1 MRRRAQHD
9 GLSYLTGFKTAFY
22 SRPLPEFSFLRRL
35 PGLPALL
42 ALLALAGASYFYFAG
57 ESATLPVRL
66 VPHLAP
72 VPLVLDSVAVGP
84 ARLAL
89 PVSGFITT
97 LTHDVGGPY
106 TQPLAAGLWL
116 GVLALAL
123 AGWLAV
129 VSMLARP
136 AFLAGTVPVVFLL
149 MSLNADAL
157 GIFSESKQY
166 FLYLALGVL
175 GAAALGLQAFGDR
188 VRAAWRVAIFLG
200 LMGGLVALLLAR
212 SQLPLAETA
221 LHLAAYTTPAGAGL
235 VAALIIWVGV
245 ENIRALLWFNTQA
258 ERPEGRFGLF
268 PFVLASLLYLGA
280 LGLYYWNDGVL
291 ALGGGLHLDPLVLL
305 LPAIITA
312 GLGLRERAPSYG
324 NWLPYAAAR
333 TLYWLLVAAAAAA
346 LGYALATAN
355 APLLAAA
362 RAFSGRALGLLG
374 AAFLLYV
381 LVNFGSLIRQR
392 LPVHRVVFEPR
403 RLPFYTVYTL
413 GLAGLFLF
421 ELRNNWP
428 LLDLVQAGQYNQL
441 GDLTR
446 QQSESRPNDLPLALL
461 AERYYAESGDVL
473 DRFNRTAQLGRAA
486 LYRFRNQHQNELN
499 ALRRALKRQP
509 DTKIS
514 LKLNALLSEPADFF
528 DALEVMRAAR
538 RAAPGSFALAS
549 DMAQLFTRSA
559 LTDSVAF
566 YLDKAERQQP
576 GSYVSRTN
584 QLGFLLSQNLVPAAQ
599 KLAADSK
606 ATAAEPGLRA
616 NKELL
621 QLLLPAPARAKAS
634 FAETTA
640 GQPAPVSQDL
650 DGAAFAEAYHTALQV
665 AREST
670 PADCQQWVTAL
681 ARLAERP
688 ANEPYYEQILF
699 LQALLRHAA
708 GQELAARQTLAPLT
722 VGTTATAAYYQYVL
736 GLWQLQQE
744 QYATAA
750 GQLALSARNGFR
762 EAVPAHL
769 LAAYAGYR
777 GPDSMQAVQ
786 HRLRA
791 QPDSLLKSTAARLLR
806 QTEVGEGLAAGRW
819 AQRIS
824 ATAAASGAPGLQQ
837 WLQNNARQLP
847 AGGVLY
853 GQALVAKLRR
863 QPAAEQKLYAQIVQQ
878 APFNETAMLAA
889 ARYYTSQKAST
900 EAYDALNKGLA
911 ENPASRPLL
920 QAYAL
925 AAAEAGLAELGQSA
939 LQELRLRLSPAEYAN
954 LLAQFA
960 ARRAA
965 HAAAGAAFDQPPL
978 PAR

>member
-1 MRRRAQHD
+1 
-9 GLSYLTGFKTAFY
+9 
-22 SRPLPEFSFLRRL
+22 LPEFSFLRRL

-42 ALLALAGASYFYFAG
+42 ALLALAGAIYFYFTG
-57 ESATLPVRL
+57 ESATLPVQL

-72 VPLVLDSVAVGP
+72 VPLTLDSVSVGA

-129 VSMLARP
+129 VSMLERP
-136 AFLAGTVPVVFLL
+136 AFLAGTVPVVFVL

-157 GIFSESKQY
+157 GIFNDTKQY
-166 FLYLALGVL
+166 FLYLTLGLL

-188 VRAAWRVAIFLG
+188 VRAVWRVAIFLA
-200 LMGGLVALLLAR
+200 LVGGLVALLLAKTK
-212 SQLPLAETA
+212 LPLDETA
-221 LHLAAYTTPAGAGL
+221 LHLAAYATPAGAGL
-235 VAALIIWVGV
+235 VAALIVWVGV

-258 ERPEGRFGLF
+258 ERPEGRFGLL

-280 LGLYYWNDGVL
+280 LGLYFWNDGVL
-291 ALGGGLHLDPLVLL
+291 ALGAGLHLDPLVLV
-305 LPAIITA
+305 LPAIVTA

-324 NWLPYAAAR
+324 GWLPYAAAR
-333 TLYWLLVAAAAAA
+333 PLYWLLVAAASAA

-355 APLLAAA
+355 TPLLTAV

-392 LPVHRVVFEPR
+392 LPVYRVVFEPR
-403 RLPFYTVYTL
+403 RLPFYTVYIL

-441 GDLTR
+441 GDLAR
-446 QQSESRPNDLPLALL
+446 QQSEARPDDLPLALL

-473 DRFNRTAQLGRAA
+473 NRFNHSAQLGRAA
-486 LYRFRNQHQNELN
+486 LYRFRDQRQNELN

-509 DTKIS
+509 DEKIS
-514 LKLNALLSEPADFF
+514 LKLNALLTEPADFF
-528 DALEVMRAAR
+528 DALEVMRQAR

-566 YLDKAERQQP
+566 YLDKAERLKP
-576 GSYVSRTN
+576 ASYVSRTN
-584 QLGFLLSQNLVPAAQ
+584 QLGFLLSQSLGHAAQ

-606 ATAAEPGLRA
+606 AMATEPGLLA

-621 QLLLPAPARAKAS
+621 QLLAHEPVSPAPI
-634 FAETTA
+634 
-640 GQPAPVSQDL
+640 APRTSL
-650 DGAAFAEAYHTALQV
+650 DGAAFAQLYHTALLTVRAAQPGPC
-665 AREST
+665 RRLTGELT
-670 PADCQQWVTAL
+670 
-681 ARLAERP
+681 RLAGYA

-708 GQELAARQTLAPLT
+708 GDELAARQTLAPLT
-722 VGTTATAAYYQYVL
+722 VGTTPSAAYYQYLL
-736 GLWQLQQE
+736 GLWQLQQQ
-744 QYATAA
+744 QYATSAS
-750 GQLALSARNGFR
+750 QLALAAAHGATDARLPQAWALALAGQTDSAR
-762 EAVPAHL
+762 AAYQL
-769 LAAYAGYR
+769 LAT
-777 GPDSMQAVQ
+777 DSAQG
-786 HRLRA
+786 RA
-791 QPDSLLKSTAARLLR
+791 AARL
-806 QTEVGEGLAAGRW
+806 
-819 AQRIS
+819 
-824 ATAAASGAPGLQQ
+824 
-837 WLQNNARQLP
+837 
-847 AGGVLY
+847 
-853 GQALVAKLRR
+853 GQALRAPALLASQPQSARSGSAELAAARQAEDAKQVPLATRR
-863 QPAAEQKLYAQIVQQ
+863 YQVLVQV

-889 ARYYTSQKAST
+889 AHYFTSQKAYT
-900 EAYDALNKGLA
+900 DAYDALNKGLA
-911 ENPASRPLL
+911 ENPTSLPLL

-925 AAAEAGLAELGQSA
+925 AAADAGLAELGQSA
-939 LQELRLRLSPAEYAN
+939 LEQVRSRLSPAEYAN

-965 HAAAGAAFDQPPL
+965 HAAAGAAFDQL
-978 PAR
+978 PVLTR

>member
-1 MRRRAQHD
+1 MPE
-9 GLSYLTGFKTAFY
+9 LSFW
-22 SRPLPEFSFLRRL
+22 RRL

-42 ALLALAGASYFYFAG
+42 AVLALAGAVYFYFAG
-57 ESATLPVRL
+57 ESATLPVQL

-84 ARLAL
+84 ARLPL
-89 PVSGFITT
+89 PVSGFVTT

-166 FLYLALGVL
+166 FLYLTLGVL

-188 VRAAWRVAIFLG
+188 VRAAWRVAIFLV
-200 LMGGLVALLLAR
+200 LVGGLVALLLAR
-212 SQLPLAETA
+212 TKLPLAETA
-221 LHLAAYTTPAGAGL
+221 LHLAAYATPAGAAL
-235 VAALIIWVGV
+235 VAALIGWVGV

-258 ERPEGRFGLF
+258 ERPEGRFGLL

-305 LPAIITA
+305 LPAVATA
-312 GLGLRERAPSYG
+312 GLGLGTRAPSYAG
-324 NWLPYAAAR
+324 WLPYAAAR
-333 TLYWLLVAAAAAA
+333 VLYWLLVAAAAAA

-362 RAFSGRALGLLG
+362 RAFTGRALGLLG

-381 LVNFGSLIRQR
+381 LVNFGGLIRQR

-403 RLPFYTVYTL
+403 RLPFYTVYIL
-413 GLAGLFLF
+413 GVAGLFLF

-446 QQSESRPNDLPLALL
+446 QQSEARPDDLPLALL

-486 LYRFRNQHQNELN
+486 LYRFRDQRQNELN

-509 DTKIS
+509 DAKIS
-514 LKLNALLSEPADFF
+514 LKLNALLTEPADFF
-528 DALEVMRAAR
+528 DALEVMRQAR

-566 YLDKAERQQP
+566 YLDKAERLKP
-576 GSYVSRTN
+576 NSYVSRAN
-584 QLGFLLSQNLVPAAQ
+584 QLGFLLSQGLLPAAQ
-599 KLAADSK
+599 QLATASK
-606 ATAAEPGLRA
+606 ATPAEPGLLA

-621 QLLLPAPARAKAS
+621 PLLAPAPGQPAAPTTTALDGAS
-634 FAETTA
+634 FAQLYHATLLTA
-640 GQPAPVSQDL
+640 RIAAP
-650 DGAAFAEAYHTALQV
+650 GACRRLTEQLTQ
-665 AREST
+665 
-670 PADCQQWVTAL
+670 L
-681 ARLAERP
+681 AGNA
-688 ANEPYYEQILF
+688 ANEPYYEQLLF
-699 LQALLRHAA
+699 MQALLRHAA
-708 GQELAARQTLAPLT
+708 GDELAARQTLAPLT
-722 VGTTATAAYYQYVL
+722 VGTAQGARYYQYVL
-736 GLWQLQQE
+736 AMWQLQQR

-750 GQLALSARNGFR
+750 SQLAPAGGQPPEAPLARAWALALAGQADSATAEYRR
-762 EAVPAHL
+762 
-769 LAAYAGYR
+769 LAAR
-777 GPDSMQAVQ
+777 PGPFQVA
-786 HRLRA
+786 
-791 QPDSLLKSTAARLLR
+791 AARL
-806 QTEVGEGLAAGRW
+806 
-819 AQRIS
+819 
-824 ATAAASGAPGLQQ
+824 
-837 WLQNNARQLP
+837 
-847 AGGVLY
+847 
-853 GQALVAKLRR
+853 GQALR
-863 QPAAEQKLYAQIVQQ
+863 QPASLAAPGSPAPAGSSELAAAQKAEAAGKLPEATRRYQALVQQ
-878 APFNETAMLAA
+878 VPFNETAVLAA
-889 ARYYTSQKAST
+889 ARYLTAQKAYT
-900 EAYDALNKGLA
+900 EAYDALNRGLT
-911 ENPASRPLL
+911 ENPASLPL
-920 QAYAL
+920 QRAYAL
-925 AAAEAGLAELGQSA
+925 AAADAGLADLGQTT
-939 LQELRLRLSPAEYAN
+939 LEQLRPRLSPAEYAN
-954 LLAQFA
+954 LLADYA
-960 ARRAA
+960 RRRAA
-965 HAAAGAAFDQPPL
+965 HAAASAAFDQPPL
-978 PAR
+978 PVR

>member
-1 MRRRAQHD
+1 
-9 GLSYLTGFKTAFY
+9 
-22 SRPLPEFSFLRRL
+22 LPDFSLLRRL

-42 ALLALAGASYFYFAG
+42 ALLALAGAIYYYFTG
-57 ESATLPVRL
+57 ESATLPLQL

-72 VPLVLDSVAVGP
+72 VPLTLDSVAV
-84 ARLAL
+84 AAVRLPL

-97 LTHDVGGPY
+97 LTHDMGGPY

-157 GIFSESKQY
+157 GIFDDTKQY
-166 FLYLALGVL
+166 FLYLTLALL

-188 VRAAWRVAIFLG
+188 VRIVWRVVIFVALVA
-200 LMGGLVALLLAR
+200 GLVALLLAR
-212 SQLPLAETA
+212 TKLPLAETA
-221 LHLAAYTTPAGAGL
+221 LHLAAYGTPAGAGL
-235 VAALIIWVGV
+235 VAALIVWVGV

-258 ERPEGRFGLF
+258 ERPEGRFGLL

-291 ALGGGLHLDPLVLL
+291 ALGAGLHLDPLVLL
-305 LPAIITA
+305 LPAVLMG
-312 GLGLRERAPSYG
+312 GLGLRERAPSYAG
-324 NWLPYAAAR
+324 WLPYAAAR
-333 TLYWLLVAAAAAA
+333 PLYWLLVAAASAA

-355 APLLAAA
+355 APLLAAT
-362 RAFSGRALGLLG
+362 RGFSGRALGLLG

-392 LPVHRVVFEPR
+392 LAVHRVVFEPR
-403 RLPFYTVYTL
+403 RLPFYTVYIL

-446 QQSESRPNDLPLALL
+446 QQSESQPDDLPLALL

-486 LYRFRNQHQNELN
+486 LYRFRDQRQNELN

-509 DTKIS
+509 DEKIS
-514 LKLNALLSEPADFF
+514 LQLNALLTEPADFF
-528 DALEVMRAAR
+528 DALEVMRQAR

-566 YLDKAERQQP
+566 YLDKAERLKP
-576 GSYVSRTN
+576 ASYVSRTN

-606 ATAAEPGLRA
+606 ATTTEPGLLA
-616 NKELL
+616 NEKLL
-621 QLLLPAPARAKAS
+621 QLLGPPLKRTNEKAFISVTVGSPAPAA
-634 FAETTA
+634 
-640 GQPAPVSQDL
+640 VDL
-650 DGAAFAEAYHTALQV
+650 DAAAFANLYHTALSQI
-665 AREST
+665 RDSS
-670 PADCQQWVTAL
+670 PAGCQQWATGL

-688 ANEPYYEQILF
+688 ANAPYYEQLLF

-722 VGTTATAAYYQYVL
+722 IGTTATAGYYQYVL
-736 GLWQLQQE
+736 GLWQLQQ
-744 QYATAA
+744 QQFATAA
-750 GQLALSARNGFR
+750 SQLALASAHGATDARLPHAWALALAGQTDSARALYQRLASASPVPPPVAALGLALSQPSLLQARPN
-762 EAVPAHL
+762 AVLAGSQE
-769 LAAYAGYR
+769 LAAA
-777 GPDSMQAVQ
+777 Q
-786 HRLRA
+786 RA
-791 QPDSLLKSTAARLLR
+791 
-806 QTEVGEGLAAGRW
+806 EAAGKVPE
-819 AQRIS
+819 
-824 ATAAASGAPGLQQ
+824 ATRYYQTL
-837 WLQNNARQLP
+837 
-847 AGGVLY
+847 
-853 GQALVAKLRR
+853 
-863 QPAAEQKLYAQIVQQ
+863 VQQ
-878 APFNETAMLAA
+878 APFNEPGVLAA
-889 ARYYTSQKAST
+889 ARFFARQKAYT
-900 EAYDALNKGLA
+900 EAYTALNNGLT
-911 ENPASRPLL
+911 ENSDSTPLL

-925 AAAEAGLAELGQSA
+925 ATADAGLADLGQTA
-939 LQELRLRLSPAEYAN
+939 LDQLRVRLSPAEYAN

-965 HAAAGAAFDQPPL
+965 RVAASAAFDQPPL

>member
-1 MRRRAQHD
+1 
-9 GLSYLTGFKTAFY
+9 
-22 SRPLPEFSFLRRL
+22 LPEFSFLRRL

-42 ALLALAGASYFYFAG
+42 AVLALAGAIYFYFTG
-57 ESATLPVRL
+57 ESATLPVQL

-84 ARLAL
+84 ARLPL

-157 GIFSESKQY
+157 GIFNEDKQY
-166 FLYLALGVL
+166 FLYLTLVLLG
-175 GAAALGLQAFGDR
+175 GAALGLQAFGER
-188 VRAAWRVAIFLG
+188 VRAAWRVAIFLA
-200 LMGGLVALLLAR
+200 LVGGLVALLLAR
-212 SQLPLAETA
+212 TKLPLAETA
-221 LHLAAYTTPAGAGL
+221 LHLAAYATPVGAAL
-235 VAALIIWVGV
+235 VAALIVWVGV

-258 ERPEGRFGLF
+258 ERPEGRFGLL

-280 LGLYYWNDGVL
+280 LGLYYWQDGVL
-291 ALGGGLHLDPLVLL
+291 ALGFGLHLDPLVLL
-305 LPAIITA
+305 LPAVLTG
-312 GLGLRERAPSYG
+312 GLGLRERAPSYAG
-324 NWLPYAAAR
+324 WLPLAAAR
-333 TLYWLLVAAAAAA
+333 VLYWLLVALAAAA

-381 LVNFGSLIRQR
+381 LVNFGGLIRQR
-392 LPVHRVVFEPR
+392 LAVHRVVFEPR
-403 RLPFYTVYTL
+403 RLPFYTVYIL

-446 QQSESRPNDLPLALL
+446 QQSEARPDDLPLALL

-486 LYRFRNQHQNELN
+486 LYRFRDQRQNELN

-509 DTKIS
+509 DEKIS
-514 LKLNALLSEPADFF
+514 LKLNALLTEPADFF
-528 DALEVMRAAR
+528 DALEVMRQAR

-566 YLDKAERQQP
+566 YLDKAERLKP
-576 GSYVSRTN
+576 RSYVSRTN
-584 QLGFLLSQNLVPAAQ
+584 QLGFLLSQELLPAAQ

-606 ATAAEPGLRA
+606 TTPAEPGLLA

-621 QLLLPAPARAKAS
+621 KLLQPPVQRTDDNSFISVSINSPAPAA
-634 FAETTA
+634 T
-640 GQPAPVSQDL
+640 DL
-650 DGAAFAEAYHTALQV
+650 DGATFAELYHSALSQ
-665 AREST
+665 ARAGS
-670 PADCQQWVTAL
+670 PQAARQWVAAL
-681 ARLAERP
+681 SRLAERP
-688 ANEPYYEQILF
+688 ANELYYEQILF

-708 GQELAARQTLAPLT
+708 GDELAARQTLAPLT
-722 VGTTATAAYYQYVL
+722 VGTSPTAGYYQYVL

-750 GQLALSARNGFR
+750 GQLALAAGHGAR
-762 EAVPAHL
+762 EAVPAQL
-769 LAAYAGYR
+769 LATYIGYR
-777 GPDSMQAVQ
+777 EPDSMLAVQ
-786 HRLRA
+786 RRIQQLPNSALKQTVGRLIE
-791 QPDSLLKSTAARLLR
+791 
-806 QTEVGEGLAAGRW
+806 QTNEKEGVQAGRW
-819 AQRIS
+819 AKDIKAIIQS
-824 ATAAASGAPGLQQ
+824 SYLASRLQSYAK
-837 WLQNNARQLP
+837 LLP

-853 GQALVAKLRR
+853 GQALLAKLHK
-863 QPAAEQKLYAQIVQQ
+863 QPAVERKLYTRIVSE
-878 APFNETAMLAA
+878 APFNEAAVLAA
-889 ARYYTSQKAST
+889 SRYFTAQKAYT

-911 ENPASRPLL
+911 ENPASLPL
-920 QAYAL
+920 QRAYAL
-925 AAAEAGLAELGQSA
+925 AAADAGLADLGQTT
-939 LQELRLRLSPAEYAN
+939 LEQLRPRLSPAEYAN
-954 LLAQFA
+954 LLADFA
-960 ARRAA
+960 RRRAA
-965 HAAAGAAFDQPPL
+965 HAAASAAFDQPPL
-978 PAR
+978 PVR

>member
-1 MRRRAQHD
+1 MPDH
-9 GLSYLTGFKTAFY
+9 
-22 SRPLPEFSFLRRL
+22 PILRRL

-42 ALLALAGASYFYFAG
+42 AGLALVGASYFYFTG
-57 ESATLPVRL
+57 ESATLPVQL

-72 VPLVLDSVAVGP
+72 VPLTLDSVAVGA
-84 ARLAL
+84 ARLPL

-157 GIFSESKQY
+157 GIFDDNKQY
-166 FLYLALGVL
+166 FLYLTLALL
-175 GAAALGLQAFGDR
+175 GTAALGLQAFGDR
-188 VRAAWRVAIFLG
+188 VRAVWRVVIFGVILA
-200 LMGGLVALLLAR
+200 GLVALLLAR
-212 SQLPLAETA
+212 TKLPLPETA
-221 LHLAAYTTPAGAGL
+221 LHLAAYGTPAGAGL
-235 VAALIIWVGV
+235 VAALIGWVGV

-258 ERPEGRFGLF
+258 ERPEGRFGLL

-280 LGLYYWNDGVL
+280 LGLYFWNDSSL
-291 ALGGGLHLDPLVLL
+291 ALGGGLRLDPLVLL
-305 LPAIITA
+305 LPAVLTG
-312 GLGLRERAPSYG
+312 GLGLRERAPSYAG
-324 NWLPYAAAR
+324 WLPYAAAR
-333 TLYWLLVAAAAAA
+333 PLYWLLVATASAA

-392 LPVHRVVFEPR
+392 LRVHRVVFEPR
-403 RLPFYTVYTL
+403 RLPFYTVYIL
-413 GLAGLFLF
+413 GLAGLFLY

-441 GDLTR
+441 GDLAR
-446 QQSESRPNDLPLALL
+446 QQSERRPDDLPLALL

-473 DRFNRTAQLGRAA
+473 DRFNRSAQLGRAA
-486 LYRFRNQHQNELN
+486 LYRFRDQRQNELN

-509 DTKIS
+509 DEKVS
-514 LKLNALLSEPADFF
+514 LKLNALLTEPADFF
-528 DALEVMRAAR
+528 DALEVLRQAR

-549 DMAQLFTRSA
+549 DVAQLFTRSA

-566 YLDKAERQQP
+566 YLDKAERLTP

-584 QLGFLLSQNLVPAAQ
+584 QLGFLLSQSLGPAAQ

-606 ATAAEPGLRA
+606 ATATEPGLLA

-621 QLLLPAPARAKAS
+621 QLLAHASAAPAPAIARAS
-634 FAETTA
+634 
-640 GQPAPVSQDL
+640 L
-650 DGAAFAEAYHTALQV
+650 DGATFAHLYHMALLTARAAQPSACRRLTD
-665 AREST
+665 ELT
-670 PADCQQWVTAL
+670 
-681 ARLAERP
+681 RLAGYA

-708 GQELAARQTLAPLT
+708 GNELAARQTLAPLT
-722 VGTTATAAYYQYVL
+722 VGTTATAGYYQYVL
-736 GLWQLQQE
+736 GLWQLQQQ

-750 GQLALSARNGFR
+750 SQLALATEHGATDARLPQAWALALAGQADSAQ
-762 EAVPAHL
+762 
-769 LAAYAGYR
+769 AAYR
-777 GPDSMQAVQ
+777 
-786 HRLRA
+786 RL
-791 QPDSLLKSTAARLLR
+791 
-806 QTEVGEGLAAGRW
+806 
-819 AQRIS
+819 
-824 ATAAASGAPGLQQ
+824 AAASPAPL
-837 WLQNNARQLP
+837 AVAQL
-847 AGGVLY
+847 
-853 GQALVAKLRR
+853 GQALHSPNLLSNRPELTLAGSKELAAAQQAEAARKLPEATRR
-863 QPAAEQKLYAQIVQQ
+863 YQALVQQ
-878 APFNETAMLAA
+878 VPFNETAVLAA
-889 ARYYTSQKAST
+889 ARYFTQQKAYV

-911 ENPASRPLL
+911 ENPASVPLL

-925 AAAEAGLAELGQSA
+925 AAADAGLADLGQSA
-939 LQELRLRLSPAEYAN
+939 LEELRVRLSPAGYAN

-960 ARRAA
+960 TRRAA
-965 HAAAGAAFDQPPL
+965 HAAASAAFDQPPL

>member
-1 MRRRAQHD
+1 MPAIS
-9 GLSYLTGFKTAFY
+9 L
-22 SRPLPEFSFLRRL
+22 LRRL

-42 ALLALAGASYFYFAG
+42 AGLALLGASYFYFAG
-57 ESATLPVRL
+57 ESATLPVQL

-72 VPLVLDSVAVGP
+72 VPLTLDSVMVGP
-84 ARLAL
+84 ARLPL

-149 MSLNADAL
+149 MSLNADGL
-157 GIFSESKQY
+157 GIFDETKQY
-166 FLYLALGVL
+166 FLYLSLALL
-175 GAAALGLQAFGDR
+175 GTAALGLQAFGDR
-188 VRAAWRVAIFLG
+188 VRAVWRVLVFL
-200 LMGGLVALLLAR
+200 LLIGGLAALLLAR
-212 SQLPLAETA
+212 TKLPLPETA
-221 LHLAAYTTPAGAGL
+221 LHLAAYGTPAGAGL
-235 VAALIIWVGV
+235 VAALVLWVGV
-245 ENIRALLWFNTQA
+245 ENIRGLLWFNTQA
-258 ERPEGRFGLF
+258 ERPEGRFGLL

-280 LGLYYWNDGVL
+280 LGLYFWNNGVL

-305 LPAIITA
+305 LPAA
-312 GLGLRERAPSYG
+312 LVGELGLRERAPSYAG
-324 NWLPYAAAR
+324 WLPYAAGR

-355 APLLAAA
+355 APLLTAA

-392 LPVHRVVFEPR
+392 LAVHRVVFEPR
-403 RLPFYTVYTL
+403 RLPFYTVYIL
-413 GLAGLFLF
+413 GVAGLFLY

-446 QQSESRPNDLPLALL
+446 QQSERRPDDLPLALL
-461 AERYYAESGDVL
+461 SERYYAESGDVL

-486 LYRFRNQHQNELN
+486 LYRFRDQRQNELN

-509 DTKIS
+509 DEKIS
-514 LKLNALLSEPADFF
+514 LKLNALLTEPADFF
-528 DALEVMRAAR
+528 DALEVMRQAR

-566 YLDKAERQQP
+566 YLDKAERLKP
-576 GSYVSRTN
+576 NSYVSRTN

-606 ATAAEPGLRA
+606 ATATAPGLLA

-621 QLLLPAPARAKAS
+621 QLATGAAMAPAA
-634 FAETTA
+634 
-640 GQPAPVSQDL
+640 APGPDL
-650 DGAAFAEAYHTALQV
+650 DGADFAQEYHAALLTARA
-665 AREST
+665 ARPT
-670 PADCQQWVTAL
+670 DCLRLVTTL

-708 GQELAARQTLAPLT
+708 GHELAARQTLAPLT
-722 VGTTATAAYYQYVL
+722 AGTTPTAGYYQYVL
-736 GLWQLQQE
+736 GLWQLQQQ

-750 GQLALSARNGFR
+750 SQLALAADHGATDARLPRAWALALAGQADSAR
-762 EAVPAHL
+762 
-769 LAAYAGYR
+769 AAYGR
-777 GPDSMQAVQ
+777 LAVASPTQ
-786 HRLRA
+786 PAVVRL
-791 QPDSLLKSTAARLLR
+791 
-806 QTEVGEGLAAGRW
+806 
-819 AQRIS
+819 
-824 ATAAASGAPGLQQ
+824 
-837 WLQNNARQLP
+837 
-847 AGGVLY
+847 
-853 GQALVAKLRR
+853 GQALRSPGLPQGQTQVVLIGNKELAAAQAADAAGKQPEAARR
-863 QPAAEQKLYAQIVQQ
+863 YQTLVQQ
-878 APFNETAMLAA
+878 VPFNEAAVLAA
-889 ARYYTSQKAST
+889 ARYFTAQKAYT
-900 EAYDALNKGLA
+900 DAYDALNKGLA
-911 ENPASRPLL
+911 ENPDSTPLL
-920 QAYAL
+920 RAYAL
-925 AAAEAGLAELGQSA
+925 AAADAGLADLGQSV
-939 LQELRLRLSPAEYAN
+939 LERLRARLSPPEYAN

-960 ARRAA
+960 AHRAA
-965 HAAAGAAFDQPPL
+965 HAAASAAFDQPPL
-978 PAR
+978 PPR

>member
-1 MRRRAQHD
+1 MPD
-9 GLSYLTGFKTAFY
+9 V
-22 SRPLPEFSFLRRL
+22 PFLRRL

-42 ALLALAGASYFYFAG
+42 ALLALAGAVYFYFTG
-57 ESATLPVRL
+57 ESATLPVQL

-72 VPLVLDSVAVGP
+72 VPLTLDSVAVGP

-166 FLYLALGVL
+166 FLYLTLGVL

-188 VRAAWRVAIFLG
+188 VRAVWRVVIFLV
-200 LMGGLVALLLAR
+200 LIGGLVALLVAKTK
-212 SQLPLAETA
+212 LPLAETA
-221 LHLAAYTTPAGAGL
+221 LHLAAYATPAGAGL
-235 VAALIIWVGV
+235 VAALVAWLGV

-258 ERPEGRFGLF
+258 ERPEGRFGLL
-268 PFVLASLLYLGA
+268 PFGLASLLYLGA
-280 LGLYYWNDGVL
+280 LGLYYWNDGSL
-291 ALGGGLHLDPLVLL
+291 ALGAGLHLDPLVLL
-305 LPAIITA
+305 LPAVLMG
-312 GLGLRERAPSYG
+312 GLGLRERAPSYAG
-324 NWLPYAAAR
+324 WLPYAAAR
-333 TLYWLLVAAAAAA
+333 PLYWLLVAAAAAA

-362 RAFSGRALGLLG
+362 RGFSGRALGLLG

-392 LPVHRVVFEPR
+392 LAVHRVVFEPR
-403 RLPFYTVYTL
+403 RLPFYTVYIL

-428 LLDLVQAGQYNQL
+428 SLDLVQAGQYNQL
-441 GDLTR
+441 GDLAR
-446 QQSESRPNDLPLALL
+446 QQSEARPDDLPLALL

-486 LYRFRNQHQNELN
+486 LYRFRDQRQNELN

-509 DTKIS
+509 DAKIS
-514 LKLNALLSEPADFF
+514 LKLIALLSEPADFF
-528 DALEVMRAAR
+528 DALEVLREAR

-566 YLDKAERQQP
+566 YLDKAERLRP
-576 GSYVSRTN
+576 ASYVSRTN

-599 KLAADSK
+599 KLATDSK
-606 ATAAEPGLRA
+606 ATPAEPGLLA
-616 NKELL
+616 NKDLL
-621 QLLLPAPARAKAS
+621 RLLTDKAATAEPAAPYAS
-634 FAETTA
+634 
-640 GQPAPVSQDL
+640 L
-650 DGAAFAEAYHTALQV
+650 DGAAFAQFYHAALRTAQAAQPGACRAFTKEL
-665 AREST
+665 T
-670 PADCQQWVTAL
+670 
-681 ARLAERP
+681 RLAGYA

-708 GQELAARQTLAPLT
+708 GDELAARQTLAPLT
-722 VGTTATAAYYQYVL
+722 VGTTPTAGYYQYVL
-736 GLWQLQQE
+736 GLWQLQQQ
-744 QYATAA
+744 QYVTAA
-750 GQLALSARNGFR
+750 SQLALAAESGATDARLPQAWALALAGQTDSARAAYRRLALASPVSSAG
-762 EAVPAHL
+762 AQLGQA
-769 LAAYAGYR
+769 LAAPG
-777 GPDSMQAVQ
+777 
-786 HRLRA
+786 
-791 QPDSLLKSTAARLLR
+791 LLKSSASSTLAGSEA
-806 QTEVGEGLAAGRW
+806 LAA
-819 AQRIS
+819 AQQAETAKKLPE
-824 ATAAASGAPGLQQ
+824 AT
-837 WLQNNARQLP
+837 RR
-847 AGGVLY
+847 Y
-853 GQALVAKLRR
+853 QALVQA
-863 QPAAEQKLYAQIVQQ
+863 
-878 APFNETAMLAA
+878 APFNEAAVLAA
-889 ARYYTSQKAST
+889 ARYFTSQKAT
-900 EAYDALNKGLA
+900 TDAYDALNKGLA
-911 ENPASRPLL
+911 ENPASVPLL

-925 AAAEAGLAELGQSA
+925 AAADAGLAELGQSA
-939 LQELRLRLSPAEYAN
+939 LEQLRPRLSPAGYAN

-965 HAAAGAAFDQPPL
+965 HAAAGAAFDQPPV